1 MESYQRTRPH
11 KDNIVSTVC
20 PPVPEVLQG
29 FNKVWLLCVYPGHF
43 IEKHYF
49 FSVSWKI
56 TKMFLQ
62 RIKGIK
68 PVGILWYSLQPCIL
82 LHCFS
87 KIAQLNPLRGTMWAH
102 EAGMEHSLSL
112 AISFCSILISIICW
126 KGTNN
131 YWEYSIVRHIFAP
144 KHKNIFIIGAKW
156 S

>member
-1 MESYQRTRPH
+1 MLMHGILSTNQTPQRQYRFDGLPTRSRSSPRL
-11 KDNIVSTVC
+11 KQSLTFVC
-20 PPVPEVLQG
+20 LSRAFHRKTQ
-29 FNKVWLLCVYPGHF
+29 L
-43 IEKHYF
+43 
-49 FSVSWKI
+49 FSVNWKI

-126 KGTNN
+126 QRYKQLLRILHCST
-131 YWEYSIVRHIFAP
+131 YFCP
-144 KHKNIFIIGAKW
+144 KT
-156 S
+156 